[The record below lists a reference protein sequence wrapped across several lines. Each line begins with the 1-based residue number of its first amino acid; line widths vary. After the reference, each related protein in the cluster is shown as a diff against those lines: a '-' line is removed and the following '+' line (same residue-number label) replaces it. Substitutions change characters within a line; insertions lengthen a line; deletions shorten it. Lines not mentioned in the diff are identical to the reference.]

1 MRALILLATVA
12 GLIAAAVLVG
22 SVGVDAV
29 LAAVRTIGWGG
40 FAVLCLWSVPVLTIL
55 GFAWFAVAPDAPR
68 RAALTFVWARTVREG
83 ATDVLPFSQI
93 GGLVVG
99 ARVLAAK
106 GFAEARVYASMTADL
121 TTEMASQL
129 VITVAA
135 VAVLAGV
142 VAGGPDGGALRL
154 ALAGLGF
161 TAAVVVAFA
170 FGQGRALDLAAGLA
184 GRLLPASAAG
194 LRGMRDALA
203 DCYRDRGR
211 VAWSFALNLLAWL
224 ASGAGAWIALRFM
237 GVDIPLWAVLTIES
251 LIFAVRSAAFVI
263 PGALGV
269 QEGAYLLLAPLFG
282 LDPQVALAL
291 SLIKRARDLAIGV
304 PALLL
309 WQLGEGRRLLR

>member
-1 MRALILLATVA
+1 MRALILIATIA
-12 GLIAAAVLVG
+12 GLIAAAALVG

-55 GFAWFAVAPDAPR
+55 GLAWFAVAPGQAWSLAP
-68 RAALTFVWARTVREG
+68 AFVWARTVREG

-99 ARVLAAK
+99 ARVLAAR
-106 GFAEARVYASMTADL
+106 GIGDARVYASMTADL

-129 VITVAA
+129 VLTVAG

-142 VAGGPDGGALRL
+142 VAGAPDGGALRL
-154 ALAGLGF
+154 ALGGLGV
-161 TAAVVVAFA
+161 TAAVVIAFA
-170 FGQGRALDLAAGLA
+170 AGQGRAIDLAAGLA
-184 GRLLPASAAG
+184 ARLLPASAAG
-194 LRGMRDALA
+194 LRGVREALG
-203 DCYRDRGR
+203 DCYRDRRG
-211 VAWSFALNLLAWL
+211 VACSFALNLLAWL

-237 GVDIPLWAVLTIES
+237 GANVPLWAVLTLES
-251 LIFAVRSAAFVI
+251 LIFAVRSVAFVI

-269 QEGAYLLLAPLFG
+269 QEGAYLLLAPLLG
-282 LDPQVALAL
+282 LDPQTALAL
-291 SLIKRARDLAIGV
+291 SLIKRARDLVIGV

-309 WQLGEGRRLLR
+309 WQVGEGRRLLR